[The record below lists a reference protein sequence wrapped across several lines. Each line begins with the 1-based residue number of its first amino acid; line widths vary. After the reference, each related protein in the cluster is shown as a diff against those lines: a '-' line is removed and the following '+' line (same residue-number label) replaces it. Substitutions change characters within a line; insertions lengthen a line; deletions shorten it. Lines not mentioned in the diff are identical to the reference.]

1 MTARTRPSTA
11 SASATASAPPAPQV
25 RRGRGRPPRTAAQTE
40 AIRQQ
45 IQDAAA
51 RVFAEHGYHGVSVE
65 LILQASGLS
74 RPTFYRYF
82 PNAAEVI
89 DRVLKE
95 ANDDL
100 IAEVVSSVQRGDTP
114 MAKVEEG
121 LLAWRRW
128 SERMGPL
135 LKAIFAEIHNPNSPA
150 AAHRQRVL
158 DVIGSELN
166 AAASALGRPPFD
178 PLQIETFVI
187 GVEYL
192 GYRHHLDPDGA
203 TEANWQRT
211 RSTML
216 RLALGLLGS
225 STEWA
230 HATELAALLKIQL
243 DNPP

>member
-1 MTARTRPSTA
+1 MARS
-11 SASATASAPPAPQV
+11 PAPAATDHTAPV
-25 RRGRGRPPRTAAQTE
+25 RRGRGRPPRTAAETE
-40 AIRQQ
+40 VIRQQ

-82 PNAAEVI
+82 ANVDEVI

-95 ANDDL
+95 ANDAL
-100 IAEVVSSVQRGDTP
+100 IDEVVSAMREAATP

-128 SERMGPL
+128 SDRMGPL
-135 LKAIFAEIHNPNSPA
+135 LKAIFAEMHDPHSPA

-158 DVIGSELN
+158 DALGHELN
-166 AAASALGRPPFD
+166 EAARTLGRQ
-178 PLQIETFVI
+178 PLDALQVETFVI

-192 GYRHHLDPDGA
+192 GYRYHFGPEPA
-203 TEANWQRT
+203 TEASWRRT
-211 RSTML
+211 RSAML
-216 RLALGLLGS
+216 RLALGLLGTS
-225 STEWA
+225 VEWG
-230 HATELAALLKIQL
+230 HAVQLATLLNIQL
-243 DNPP
+243 DGEA